1 MKKELLLLIEL
12 QKIDNQFREVEISK
26 GTLPQELE
34 RLQNE
39 ERDLSV
45 MREQS
50 QVRLKELELDLR
62 KREKRHDEL
71 KLKVGDL
78 QKRLFSTQ
86 TNQEYEAVTKEIE
99 YHQDALLENETAMQ
113 TGMEQQQDLET
124 RLEESAGRA
133 TQLADALVRM
143 RNQFAE
149 HNASSAVRI
158 EELEARRTELC
169 GSIPKPLLSHYDRI
183 RKAKDGRGVVSV
195 YRNSSCGGCFQ
206 ALPPQKINKVR
217 MMDDLVLCEICG
229 RILITDTLDTK
240 L

>member
-34 RLQNE
+34 RLQAE
-39 ERDLSV
+39 ERDLTV

-50 QVRLKELELDLR
+50 QVRLKELGLDLR
-62 KREKRHDEL
+62 KREKRHDEF

-86 TNQEYEAVTKEIE
+86 TNQEYEAVTREIE
-99 YHQDALLENETAMQ
+99 FHQDALLENEQAMQ
-113 TGMEQQQDLET
+113 TGMEQQQELEQ
-124 RLEESAGRA
+124 RLEESAERA
-133 TQLADALVRM
+133 TKLADSLERM
-143 RNQFAE
+143 RGQYAE
-149 HNASSAVRI
+149 HNQSSAARI
-158 EELEARRTELC
+158 QDLDGRRAELC
-169 GSIPKPLLSHYDRI
+169 ESIPRPLLSHYDRI
-183 RKAKDGRGVVSV
+183 RKAKDGRGVVAV
-195 YRNSSCGGCFQ
+195 YRNSSCGGCYQ